1 MAFLWQLVLLKVVFP
16 AQELTVVF
24 LQSMSKPAE
33 CEEVVTHDA
42 MTFTHT
48 QFSWFL
54 TESPAG
60 HLSLWLY
67 CTFSFLLSLSVVCI
81 LQPRPITAC
90 LYQSVLLEWSSQQLK
105 HTPILTVRYV
115 LRPTV
120 CKMFACLLLRRLEG
134 AGGWY
139 DWRGDDCKSIKT
151 WLFWFCAVMN
161 T

>member
-105 HTPILTVRYV
+105 HTRSWLYGMFYDRLCERCLHVCCWDVWRVLVGGTTGGEMTV
-115 LRPTV
+115 
-120 CKMFACLLLRRLEG
+120 
-134 AGGWY
+134 
-139 DWRGDDCKSIKT
+139 
-151 WLFWFCAVMN
+151 N
-161 T
+161 Q

>member
-42 MTFTHT
+42 TTFTHT

-67 CTFSFLLSLSVVCI
+67 CTFSFLLSLS
-81 LQPRPITAC
+81 L
-90 LYQSVLLEWSSQQLK
+90 LSVSCSLVQ
-105 HTPILTVRYV
+105 
-115 LRPTV
+115 
-120 CKMFACLLLRRLEG
+120 LLRVFTSLCYWSGALSSSNTPRSWLYGMFYDRLCVRCLHVCCWDVWRVLV
-134 AGGWY
+134 GGTT
-139 DWRGDDCKSIKT
+139 GGEMT
-151 WLFWFCAVMN
+151 VN
-161 T
+161 Q

>member
-67 CTFSFLLSLSVVCI
+67 CTFSFLLSLC
-81 LQPRPITAC
+81 C
-90 LYQSVLLEWSSQQLK
+90 LYPAASSNYCVSLPVCVIGVKLSAAQT
-105 HTPILTVRYV
+105 HPILTVRYV

-134 AGGWY
+134 AGGRY